1 MDALFIFLAVLVLAG
16 VGIWLFRRARKP
28 QGYIRPG
35 RPSSPIDPRQED

>member
-1 MDALFIFLAVLVLAG
+1 MDALLIFLLVLLLAG
-16 VGIWLFRRARKP
+16 VGIWFYRRNRKP